1 MSVIMTIFPALTSL
15 IILLLFRFFCEFSD
29 EFMFTPQAT
38 LRELAIAVKHGGL
51 TPSQLKTLE
60 ESSGGG
66 EGREGQAEVAEDP
79 PLCPWFTCCS

>member
-1 MSVIMTIFPALTSL
+1 MIFLSNFSPHCYF
-15 IILLLFRFFCEFSD
+15 IVFIRFFCEFSD

-51 TPSQLKTLE
+51 TESQLKVLE
-60 ESSGGG
+60 ESNDEGG
-66 EGREGQAEVAEDP
+66 EGRAEVVEDA